1 MASFRKP
8 MEVSTDTY
16 ERFYPF
22 TIINIGQNLKITKLF
37 VNFFNFFMMF
47 RTVTLSTK
55 SH

>member
-1 MASFRKP
+1 MAIRKP
-8 MEVSTDTY
+8 MEASADTY

-22 TIINIGQNLKITKLF
+22 TLINIVQSLKITKLF

-47 RTVTLSTK
+47 RTVALSTK